1 MTYATAYSSEPWG
14 WGGEVINGL
23 LAGQPQPTQDTEL
36 LNQLGFLPGF
46 KQLLMLRQ
54 VHALEHATVW
64 VLSNGRQVSGRA
76 GLPPLDNELLG
87 GMSTEHGFYLYG
99 RVQLN
104 DLKRAVQVAL
114 RRITSGEWELA
125 VHPRC
130 GTNLSVGMAVTA
142 GLAVGFSWLFP
153 RGPIAQFIGF
163 GAATVL
169 AAQVTPDLGMLAQRY
184 VTTSIPFNLEIE
196 QITRT
201 RDPLGRAAYFVQVRW
216 IENGV

>member
-1 MTYATAYSSEPWG
+1 MTYATVDSSEPWG
-14 WGGEVINGL
+14 WGTEVINGL
-23 LAGQPQPTQDTEL
+23 LAGQPQPTQDTAL

-64 VLSNGRQVSGRA
+64 VLSNGRQISGQA
-76 GLPPLDNELLG
+76 GPPPLDDELLG

-99 RVQLN
+99 QVQLN
-104 DLKRAVQVAL
+104 DLKRAAQAAL
-114 RRITSGEWELA
+114 RRITSGEWDLA

-142 GLAVGFSWLFP
+142 GLTVGFSWLFP

-169 AAQVTPDLGMLAQRY
+169 AAQVTPDLGVLAQRY

-196 QITRT
+196 QVTCT
-201 RDPLGRAAYFVQVRW
+201 RDPLGRTAYFVQVRW
-216 IENGV
+216 VETNV